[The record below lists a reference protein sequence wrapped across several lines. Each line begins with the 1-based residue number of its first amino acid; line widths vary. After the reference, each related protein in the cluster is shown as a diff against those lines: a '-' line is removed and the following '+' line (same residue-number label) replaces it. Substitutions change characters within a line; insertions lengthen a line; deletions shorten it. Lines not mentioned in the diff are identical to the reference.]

1 MVSSMTLI
9 EAIHCEVQEIQ
20 LQAGL
25 DDNDFMSLYKLIEE
39 LREGFEKNG

>member
-1 MVSSMTLI
+1 MISNMTLI

-39 LREGFEKNG
+39 LRERFEQNG